1 MGSEASSVSLQQ
13 AGAIPY
19 ASMGVRLDNG
29 PQALIVM
36 VDNAPHAWLW
46 TAGKV
51 IAVQTNDGRIVRTA
65 GFTSNLSGVSGGD
78 PGVPVSPIDAMHT
91 APNRT
96 LFYDFADMNVYSVQV
111 VCRTVSRGPESVT
124 ILGKE
129 IPTNRIEESC
139 HADALDW
146 SFTNVFWVG
155 VKSGMVWK
163 SIQHIHPRLGEVSTE
178 ILRPPQG

>member
-1 MGSEASSVSLQQ
+1 MMGALCGQRASPAISL
-13 AGAIPY
+13 ASPVVIP
-19 ASMGVRLDNG
+19 ACQSL
-29 PQALIVM
+29 
-36 VDNAPHAWLW
+36 
-46 TAGKV
+46 T
-51 IAVQTNDGRIVRTA
+51 
-65 GFTSNLSGVSGGD
+65 
-78 PGVPVSPIDAMHT
+78 IDAMHT